1 MTAQLMT
8 VTDISAACCYT
19 SNHRLSVI
27 KKQQRQENT
36 RWNAGFILLSVTAGD
51 EKTINSS
58 ITTTRMASTTS
69 VRLSW
74 TSRVGH
80 VSSFTSSV
88 DLK

>member
-8 VTDISAACCYT
+8 VTDICVCDCLTSAACCYT

-74 TSRVGH
+74 TSRVCFQFH
-80 VSSFTSSV
+80 
-88 DLK
+88 